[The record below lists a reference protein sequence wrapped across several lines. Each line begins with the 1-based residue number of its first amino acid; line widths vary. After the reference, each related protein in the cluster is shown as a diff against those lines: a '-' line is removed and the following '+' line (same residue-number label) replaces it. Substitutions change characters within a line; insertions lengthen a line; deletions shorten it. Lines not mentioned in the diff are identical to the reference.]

1 MDLLIGENLVT
12 KIKHKENYP
21 YDFNGLKI
29 SIIGLGYV
37 GLPLAVEFSKISN
50 VVGYDNNPQRIREL
64 KKGFDK
70 TNEVLNKELLEKTN
84 LKLTYKKDQ
93 IAQSDVFIITV
104 PTPVNSNKDPDL
116 NPLKNASKIVGSQ
129 LVKGNIVIYEST
141 VFPGCTEEI
150 CAPILAKESNLEYNK
165 DFFCG
170 YSPERINPGDKEHT
184 LKKIIKITSG
194 STEVVAEFIDQL
206 YKKIIKAGTV
216 KVSSISIAEAAKVI
230 ENTQRDVNIALVNE
244 LSILFNKLKIDT
256 KEVLDA
262 AKTKWNFL
270 PFSPG
275 LVGGHC
281 IGVDPYYLTYKAKE
295 VGYNPEIIL
304 AGRKIND
311 KMGSYIAEK
320 TISELLKNGLPSF
333 ESNIAILGLTFKENC
348 PDLRNTKVV
357 SILKHLESFQSK
369 IQVLDP
375 QANNEDALKLY
386 GIHLK
391 KIEDIKNQDAVIV
404 AVGHNEYKSLKN
416 SDIIKML
423 KPNGVLIDVKSI
435 YNIEMFLQTNISYWR
450 L

>member
-1 MDLLIGENLVT
+1 MVE
-12 KIKHKENYP
+12 IKQKENYS
-21 YDFNGLKI
+21 YNFNDLKI

-37 GLPLAVEFSKISN
+37 GLPLAVEFSKIFN
-50 VVGYDNNPQRIREL
+50 VVGYDNNPERIREL

-70 TNEVLNKELLEKTN
+70 TNEILNKEILEKTN
-84 LKLTYKKDQ
+84 LKVTYEKDE
-93 IAQSDVFIITV
+93 ISLSDVFIITV
-104 PTPVNSNKDPDL
+104 PTPVDSNKDPDL

-206 YKKIIKAGTV
+206 YKKIIKAGTF

-320 TISELLKNGLPSF
+320 TISELSKNGLPSF

-375 QANNEDALKLY
+375 QANNEDAFKLY